1 MSAIYLQAYYGQR
14 VTMPPYYNSAVA
26 SGHAPHPYMWGPPQV
41 VVSQCNHLCVDK
53 DSLFFA
59 CFVCILDDKAE

>member
-1 MSAIYLQAYYGQR
+1 MSDVYFQAYYGPR

-41 VVSQCNHLCVDK
+41 VVFQCNHSYVLWMQ
-53 DSLFFA
+53 FF
-59 CFVCILDDKAE
+59 FFFCIVLYVF